1 MYLHAYSGELAQH
14 LLALPPL
21 DNPPQLCTC
30 THTRARLLN
39 PTNAASCRHRSWART
54 GTNIWASWHRSYR
67 CCIAST
73 SGPGQVYAHWSVKL
87 AQCIPVLPPA
97 DNRPQLCRASWHSA
111 HWRCILL
118 TTSPGCVP
126 ARILGRARSPPTSAA
141 SCQQAALD
149 ADLHEYPGD
158 LAQRLPAL
166 TPVDQQTWTCI
177 CRHVRASWRSACWRC
192 LPLTIGPNCVMR
204 ASAVPIGTASC

>member
-1 MYLHAYSGELAQH
+1 MYLHTYSGELAQH
-14 LLALPPL
+14 LSALPPL
-21 DNPPQLCTC
+21 EQPSPAETC
-30 THTRARLLN
+30 THTRARFLN
-39 PTNAASCRHRSWART
+39 PTNAASCRHRSWTRT
-54 GTNIWASWHRSYR
+54 GTNIWASWHSSYGV
-67 CCIAST
+67 ASHRQAVLEKYMHT
-73 SGPGQVYAHWSVKL
+73 WSVKP

-118 TTSPGCVP
+118 TTGPGCVP
-126 ARILGRARSPPTSAA
+126 ARILGRARSRPTNAA

-192 LPLTIGPNCVMR
+192 FPLTIGSNCVMR
-204 ASAVPIGTASC
+204 ACAVPIGTASC